1 MPSFREPDLGSLRN
15 RRSLGVRLARLRL
28 LPRAAPRSLV
38 EPVALGLARLGLTPN
53 AVTALGFLGNAGA
66 AVLVGQG
73 HFLWGGILL
82 LAAGAMDILDGALA
96 RATARATPFGA
107 LFDSVVDRLSE
118 AAVFL
123 GLLVFYQGRSRE
135 LTVLIYVAATGS
147 FLVSYL
153 RARAEGIGLELREG
167 LFTRAERVT
176 LLALGLIIDQVRV
189 VLWLLAV
196 LSLLTALQRLLLARR
211 RAG

>member
-1 MPSFREPDLGSLRN
+1 M
-15 RRSLGVRLARLRL
+15 RLARLRL

-96 RATARATPFGA
+96 RATAR
-107 LFDSVVDRLSE
+107 
-118 AAVFL
+118 
-123 GLLVFYQGRSRE
+123 
-135 LTVLIYVAATGS
+135 
-147 FLVSYL
+147 
-153 RARAEGIGLELREG
+153 
-167 LFTRAERVT
+167 
-176 LLALGLIIDQVRV
+176 
-189 VLWLLAV
+189 
-196 LSLLTALQRLLLARR
+196 
-211 RAG
+211 

>member
-15 RRSLGVRLARLRL
+15 RKSLGVRLARLRL

>member
-211 RAG
+211 RSG

>member
-1 MPSFREPDLGSLRN
+1 MGSLRN
-15 RRSLGVRLARLRL
+15 RKSLGVRLARLRL